1 MNIRR
6 LNANERYKGAVN
18 LILFICIFILLLIPP
33 TMDNGQKNNLRDVIN
48 KPEITNPLSDYTC
61 EEIYQKIMDNENIY
75 SNSKRHI
82 KYTEQQIIIHY
93 LKFCIWEEK

>member
-33 TMDNGQKNNLRDVIN
+33 TFDETQKKNLRDVIN

-61 EEIYQKIMDNENIY
+61 EILYQKIMDNEDIY

-82 KYTEQQIIIHY
+82 KYTEQQIIIY
-93 LKFCIWEEK
+93 YMENCIK